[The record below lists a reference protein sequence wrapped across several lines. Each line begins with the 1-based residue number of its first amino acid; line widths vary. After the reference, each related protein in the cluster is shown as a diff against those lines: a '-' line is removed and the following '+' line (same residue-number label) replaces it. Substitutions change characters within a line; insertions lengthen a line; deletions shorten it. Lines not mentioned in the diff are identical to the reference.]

1 METPGTNDNPQ
12 QIQNYIARAVA
23 KGYPAEIFSGSRSE
37 DDIVAAM
44 GTHMKNEYLA
54 LNYPASVFDSCITP
68 VEVKN
73 AAAAYKEAFLQERT
87 AESKRL
93 EAHGAAAARVHK
105 SFEEEKLD
113 GATFM
118 NEATQNHY
126 IQNAVSKGYPQ
137 EIFNGLSTV
146 QDFVLAMGEYLKKK
160 YVEMGYPELIFDGC
174 FKPTQIKQAAKEY
187 LESSKEKRREIWEK
201 QIKNAAN
208 DSKELWNP
216 NIKHAIGTSLFTGA
230 IVSLCIPYIY
240 ISFKNPVA
248 WNMDSTKTL
257 LVGFVG
263 ILSVICIILYILYR
277 MQIRAERENS
287 RRWREEKPPYQMPVV
302 VSPAPVI
309 QVEKTSLQ
317 IKEER
322 VTAKE
327 KDVEL
332 DIRLIKADENLA
344 RTQRSVQLHE
354 LDDNIS
360 YAQKLGTYKTLV
372 DKLSRTP
379 TALPKHEKPKRL
391 TQDEVDI
398 KLDALLLE
406 ESQKISEC
414 IANGFH
420 KESEQIKTIE
430 SLYEKK
436 RQDLLT
442 GYI

>member
-105 SFEEEKLD
+105 SFEEEK
-113 GATFM
+113 
-118 NEATQNHY
+118 Q
-126 IQNAVSKGYPQ
+126 K
-137 EIFNGLSTV
+137 
-146 QDFVLAMGEYLKKK
+146 
-160 YVEMGYPELIFDGC
+160 
-174 FKPTQIKQAAKEY
+174 
-187 LESSKEKRREIWEK
+187 EIWERHL
-201 QIKNAAN
+201 KNATN

-216 NIKHAIGTSLFTGA
+216 DIKHAIGTSLFTGA

-287 RRWREEKPPYQMPVV
+287 RRWREKKPPYQMPVV

-344 RTQRSVQLHE
+344 RAQRSVQLNE

-406 ESQKISEC
+406 ESQKISEWT
-414 IANGFH
+414 ANGFH
-420 KESEQIKTIE
+420 KESEQVKSIE